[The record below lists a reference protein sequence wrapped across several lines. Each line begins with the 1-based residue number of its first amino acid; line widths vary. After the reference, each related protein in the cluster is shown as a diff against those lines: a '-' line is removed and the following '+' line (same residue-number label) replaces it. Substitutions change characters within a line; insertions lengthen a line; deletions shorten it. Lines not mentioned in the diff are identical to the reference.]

1 MVTKIALEEHAL
13 CPGLT
18 EYWHPTVADVPAVVR
33 DRLLDALTDFGERRL
48 AGMDR
53 AGIGKAVIGI
63 AGPGVQVETDT
74 ARAIAKARA
83 SNDFLAAE
91 VAKRPDRYA
100 GFGHLPMQD
109 PLAAADEL
117 QRCVEELNFCGA
129 MVNGHTNGR
138 YLDDPAYA
146 PFWERA
152 ATLKT
157 WIYLHPADPVAT
169 MPSLAGTFG
178 LKRATWE
185 WGVETGTH
193 ALRLVF
199 GGVFERHPEARLM
212 LGHLGE
218 TLPYLLW
225 RFDSRAKLY
234 GVTLPKP
241 PSFYIKRNIAVTTSG
256 MSSAEPLACAVAA
269 LGRDRVCFASDHPF
283 EDAGEAGHFL
293 DTVDIPDEVRTEIAS
308 GNAKTLLGL
317 A

>member
-13 CPGLT
+13 CPSLT
-18 EYWHPTVADVPAVVR
+18 EYWYPTVADVPAVVR
-33 DRLLDALTDFGERRL
+33 DRLLAALNDFGEARL
-48 AGMDR
+48 AAMDR
-53 AGIGKAVIGI
+53 AGIEKSVIGI
-63 AGPGVQVETDT
+63 AGPGVQVEPDT
-74 ARAIAKARA
+74 ARAIRNAKA
-83 SNDFLAAE
+83 SNDYLATKVAE
-91 VAKRPDRYA
+91 NPARFA
-100 GFGHLPMQD
+100 GFAHLPLQD
-109 PLAAADEL
+109 ATAAADEL
-117 QRCVEELNFCGA
+117 QRCVEQLKFCGA
-129 MVNGHTNGR
+129 MVNGHTLGR

-152 ATLKT
+152 AALKT
-157 WIYLHPADPVAT
+157 WIYLHPADPVST
-169 MPSLAGTFG
+169 MPALEGTYG

-199 GGVFERHPEARLM
+199 GGVFDRHPGARLM

-225 RFDSRAKLY
+225 RFDSRAQLY
-234 GVTLPKP
+234 GVELPQP

-256 MSSAEPLACAVAA
+256 MSSAEPLACALAA

-293 DTVDIPDEVRTEIAS
+293 DAVALPEETRVAVAS

>member
-13 CPGLT
+13 CPSLT
-18 EYWHPTVADVPAVVR
+18 EYWYPTVADVPDVVR
-33 DRLLDALTDFGERRL
+33 DRLLAALTDFGEARL
-48 AGMDR
+48 AAMDR
-53 AGIGKAVIGI
+53 AGIGKSVIGI
-63 AGPGVQVETDT
+63 AGPGVQVEPDT
-74 ARAIAKARA
+74 ARAIAKAKA
-83 SNDFLAAE
+83 SNDYLATKVAE
-91 VAKRPDRYA
+91 NPARFA
-100 GFGHLPMQD
+100 GFAHLPLQD
-109 PLAAADEL
+109 ATAAADEL
-117 QRCVEELNFCGA
+117 QRCVEQLKFRGA
-129 MVNGHTNGR
+129 MVNGHTLGR

-152 ATLKT
+152 AALKT
-157 WIYLHPADPVAT
+157 WIYLHPADPVST
-169 MPSLAGTFG
+169 MPALAGTYG

-199 GGVFERHPEARLM
+199 GGVFDRYPGARLM

-225 RFDSRAKLY
+225 RFDSRAQLY
-234 GVTLPKP
+234 GVKLPQP

-256 MSSAEPLACAVAA
+256 MSSAEPLACALAA
-269 LGRDRVCFASDHPF
+269 LGTDRVCFASDHPF

-293 DTVDIPDEVRTEIAS
+293 DTVALPDETRVAVAS

>member
-1 MVTKIALEEHAL
+1 MVPKIALEEHAL
-13 CPGLT
+13 CPSLT

-33 DRLLDALTDFGERRL
+33 DRLLDALTDFGDRRI
-48 AGMDR
+48 ASMDR
-53 AGIGKAVIGI
+53 AGVETAVIGI

-74 ARAIAKARA
+74 KRAIAKAKA

-91 VAKRPDRYA
+91 VAKKPGRYA
-100 GFGHLPMQD
+100 GFGHMPMQD
-109 PLAAADEL
+109 ATAAADEL
-117 QRCVEELNFCGA
+117 QRCVEELKFCGA
-129 MVNGHTNGR
+129 MINGQTLGR

-152 ATLKT
+152 AALKT

-169 MPSLAGTFG
+169 MPALEGTYG

-199 GGVFERHPEARLM
+199 GGVFDRYPDARLM

-225 RFDSRAKLY
+225 RFDSRAQLY
-234 GVTLPKP
+234 GVKLPQP

-256 MSSAEPLACAVAA
+256 MSSAEPLNCALAA
-269 LGRDRVCFASDHPF
+269 LGNDRVCFASDHPF

-293 DTVDIPDEVRTEIAS
+293 DGVALPEEVRRAVAS
-308 GNAKTLLGL
+308 ANAKTLLGL

>member
-1 MVTKIALEEHAL
+1 MVKKIALEEHAL
-13 CPGLT
+13 CPSLA

-33 DRLLDALTDFGERRL
+33 DRLLEALTDFGDRRI
-48 AGMDR
+48 AAMDR
-53 AGIGKAVIGI
+53 AGITKAVIGI

-74 ARAIAKARA
+74 ARAIAKAKA
-83 SNDFLAAE
+83 SNDFLATE
-91 VAKRPDRYA
+91 VAKQPSRYA
-100 GFGHLPMQD
+100 GFAHLPLQD
-109 PLAAADEL
+109 AATAADEL
-117 QRCVEELNFCGA
+117 QRCVEQLGFRGA
-129 MVNGHTNGR
+129 MVNGHTLGR

-152 ATLKT
+152 AALNT

-169 MPSLAGTFG
+169 MPSLAGTYG

-199 GGVFERHPEARLM
+199 GGVFDRHPGARLM

-225 RFDSRAKLY
+225 RLDSRAQLY
-234 GVTLPKP
+234 GVTLPQP

-256 MSSAEPLACAVAA
+256 MCSAEPLACALAA
-269 LGRDRVCFASDHPF
+269 LGNDRVCFASDHPF

-293 DTVDIPDEVRTEIAS
+293 DAVALPEEVRVAVAS
-308 GNAKTLLGL
+308 GNAATLLGL